1 MSKKAFYHNE
11 RRRHHYAS
19 PSDSRNNTNC
29 ASLSCDVDAKI
40 SCGGK
45 TFQSKLIGN
54 DGKGRYSK
62 NVMVLI
68 FDISN
73 DFHFYIISIDLM
85 THSL

>member
-19 PSDSRNNTNC
+19 PNSDSRNNTNC
-29 ASLSCDVDAKI
+29 ASLSCDVDARI

-54 DGKGRYSK
+54 NGSERYSK
-62 NVMVLI
+62 N
-68 FDISN
+68 
-73 DFHFYIISIDLM
+73 LM
-85 THSL
+85 TFTFEISKSFF

>member
-19 PSDSRNNTNC
+19 PNSDSRNNTNC
-29 ASLSCDVDAKI
+29 ASLSCDVDARI

-54 DGKGRYSK
+54 DGKERYSK
-62 NVMVLI
+62 
-68 FDISN
+68 S
-73 DFHFYIISIDLM
+73 LM
-85 THSL
+85 TFTFELSNSFF

>member
-19 PSDSRNNTNC
+19 PNSDSRNNTNC
-29 ASLSCDVDAKI
+29 ASLSCDVDARI

-54 DGKGRYSK
+54 NGSERYSK
-62 NVMVLI
+62 NLMT
-68 FDISN
+68 FTFEISN
-73 DFHFYIISIDLM
+73 SFF
-85 THSL
+85 

>member
-19 PSDSRNNTNC
+19 PNSDSRNNTNC
-29 ASLSCDVDAKI
+29 ASLSCDVDARI

-54 DGKGRYSK
+54 NGYRMISLFYLVVILLNSECSPKLFLDGS
-62 NVMVLI
+62 
-68 FDISN
+68 
-73 DFHFYIISIDLM
+73 II
-85 THSL
+85 